1 MANTKSKSTA
11 KRAKETATKNNPVN
25 SASTTIEKP
34 RPTEE
39 QIRRKAQELY
49 YQRLS
54 RGEYGTAIDD
64 WQKAEQLLT
73 EEL

>member
-1 MANTKSKSTA
+1 MATTA
-11 KRAKETATKNNPVN
+11 KTKAPGKKVKGTEARNTPVRDN
-25 SASTTIEKP
+25 EVAQRN

-49 YQRLS
+49 YQRLN
-54 RGEYGTAIDD
+54 RGEYGTEIDD

-73 EEL
+73 ED